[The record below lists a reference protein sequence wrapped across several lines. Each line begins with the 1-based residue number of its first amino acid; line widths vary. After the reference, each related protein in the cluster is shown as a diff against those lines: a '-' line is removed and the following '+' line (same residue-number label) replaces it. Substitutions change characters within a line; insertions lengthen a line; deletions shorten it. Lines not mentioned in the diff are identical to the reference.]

1 MGTSVVS
8 LLGASCVTPWGCL
21 LSGHSEHT
29 PAWLID
35 KGIDGNCGFT
45 TCSLKSS
52 LILMALLPEDI
63 KSKHFEESGCVSLS
77 VLEVY
82 YQFLLVFLVYLKIY
96 KSLRHKLHHFYPIH
110 PSWKLKRTN
119 MIFTRNE
126 VNESEK

>member
-21 LSGHSEHT
+21 LSGHSERT

-35 KGIDGNCGFT
+35 KGIDGNCAFT

-52 LILMALLPEDI
+52 LILAALLPKDI
-63 KSKHFEESGCVSLS
+63 KSKHFEESGCVSVS

-82 YQFLLVFLVYLKIY
+82 YQFLLVFLVYLKFINLLGTNY
-96 KSLRHKLHHFYPIH
+96 IMFT
-110 PSWKLKRTN
+110 PS
-119 MIFTRNE
+119 IPPG
-126 VNESEK
+126 S